1 MNQLSTRGVYT
12 LDAELIAKLQAEFF
26 ADFATIDQTAT
37 EIKRVFEKEAYPLDP
52 HTAVGSFVACQYQ
65 LKTGDLTPMIVVS
78 TASPYKFPEAVLDA
92 LDNRQEAT
100 GLAALEQLQQVIA
113 QPYPQTIAE
122 LFTAPLL
129 HDLTCDPKDMKKLV
143 LKLVEQN

>member
-1 MNQLSTRGVYT
+1 MVT
-12 LDAELIAKLQAEFF
+12 KLQTEFF

-37 EIKRVFEKEAYPLDP
+37 EIKRVFEKEGYPLDP
-52 HTAVGSFVACQYQ
+52 HTAVGSFVARQYQ

-92 LDNRQEAT
+92 LGKRQDTT
-100 GLAALEQLQQVIA
+100 GTAALKQLHQVIA
-113 QPYPQTIAE
+113 QPYPQTIVE

-143 LKLVEQN
+143 LQLVK